1 LISTRRGSTCAVYT
15 EIEKKDDLLE
25 KTTYN
30 ERQPEKGDTII
41 RKDNLI
47 GKTTCKEI
55 LSARKDH
62 S

>member
-1 LISTRRGSTCAVYT
+1 VYT

>member
-1 LISTRRGSTCAVYT
+1 MT
-15 EIEKKDDLLE
+15 K
-25 KTTYN
+25 YN

-41 RKDNLI
+41 REDHLI